1 MNEKAVLRKKKIAV
15 ISKRRNVSDFL
26 RLEAESC
33 SCAVSV
39 MSVVPTELSGFDVVI
54 IDDDGSY
61 IISDESE
68 NIYRINSDG
77 AMDDERTFTWPVPV
91 ERIRGIF
98 EGYVIENAEKAGESE
113 GAVIYLSQEKERTVI
128 YKNRRIEF
136 TESEWKVF
144 ECLYEANGE
153 AVSRDAL
160 KELFLADEGN
170 ITDVYICHLRRKLE
184 EPFGA
189 RIIRTVRGKGY
200 SLLAKVRMSEL
211 L

>member
-1 MNEKAVLRKKKIAV
+1 MNGKTVLRKKKIAV
-15 ISKRRNVSDFL
+15 ISKRRRVSDFL

-39 MSVVPTELSGFDVVI
+39 MSVVPPELSEFDVVI
-54 IDDDGSY
+54 IDDDGSH
-61 IISDESE
+61 IISEVKDH
-68 NIYRINSDG
+68 IYRIVPDG
-77 AMDDERTFTWPVPV
+77 GETNERAFTWPVPV
-91 ERIRGIF
+91 ENIRGIF
-98 EGYVIENAEKAGESE
+98 EGYVTESADNTE
-113 GAVIYLSQEKERTVI
+113 ERDGTVIYLPKKSERTVI

-144 ECLYEANGE
+144 ECLYNADGG

-160 KELFLADEGN
+160 MKLFDTEEGN

-184 EPFGA
+184 APFGVKL
-189 RIIRTVRGKGY
+189 IKTLRGKGY
-200 SLLAKVRMSEL
+200 SLSAKVKVSEL

>member
-1 MNEKAVLRKKKIAV
+1 MNEKTVLRKKKIAV

-39 MSVVPTELSGFDVVI
+39 MSVVPTELSDFDVVI
-54 IDDDGSY
+54 IDDDGSH
-61 IISDESE
+61 IISEKKE
-68 NIYRINSDG
+68 GIYRIIPEAD
-77 AMDDERTFTWPVPV
+77 AEDERTFTWPVAV

-98 EGYVIENAEKAGESE
+98 EGYVVERSGNTEERD
-113 GAVIYLSQEKERTVI
+113 GAIIYLSKEKERTVI

-144 ECLYEANGE
+144 KCLYEADGE
-153 AVSRDAL
+153 AVSRDTLRGMFDA
-160 KELFLADEGN
+160 EEGN

-200 SLLAKVRMSEL
+200 SLLVRVKRSQL